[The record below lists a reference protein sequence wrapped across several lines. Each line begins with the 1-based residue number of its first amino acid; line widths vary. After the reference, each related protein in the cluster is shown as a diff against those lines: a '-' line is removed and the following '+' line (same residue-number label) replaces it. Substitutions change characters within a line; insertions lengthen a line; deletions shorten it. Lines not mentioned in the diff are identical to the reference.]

1 MFARLQPAF
10 WLPTTALGLGL
21 GYTLITLT
29 RLPWWTLFGV
39 AVLAGLLGARLTK
52 SAPAD
57 GYRRIWPWSLV
68 PLCLWGLYVYLADS
82 FGNVDLGAVFFHLQA
97 GITDHGGSERIVA
110 AGLYTLSMLGLLCA
124 FTWLVRRH
132 PHLRRIEPLVA
143 VALLVS
149 NPLLFGLGQRSAAVV
164 TDDDGWLDQHYQ
176 KPVIQAQDNPP
187 NLLILYL
194 ESLERTYG
202 EPAFGDTYDDLRV
215 LGEKGVVFE
224 GIEQINNTGW
234 TMAGMIG
241 SQCGT
246 PLMPAGLVHDRQFE
260 PLAEVVP
267 GVECLGDLL
276 DEQGYRLSFL
286 GGASKAFAGK
296 GRFYEGHG
304 FDNVLGLSELQPRL
318 DTTDYVNDWG
328 LYDDTLYDLTA
339 AEIKRLKDRGDGP
352 WGVVNISLSAHAP
365 TGFPARSCRKRQG
378 EWDGEDIL
386 YSVKCSAWLA
396 RTLVERL
403 AHDGLLDNTLVVLAS
418 DHLSMR
424 VSVWDELVGLPR
436 ENTLILLGNG
446 LTPRHISRRASIVDL
461 FPTILDAMGY
471 PPKYH
476 QAGLGVSLLQP
487 DTHTLLER
495 YGKEKI
501 NARLLEDN
509 ALQHRLW
516 EGLAPQRRE
525 DQAPLHDTPQH

>member
-1 MFARLQPAF
+1 MLARLKLAA
-10 WLPTTALGLGL
+10 WLPATALGLGL

-29 RLPWWTLFGV
+29 RLPWWTLPCV
-39 AVLAGLLGARLTK
+39 AVLAGALSLKLRAG
-52 SAPAD
+52 SGIG
-57 GYRRIWPWSLV
+57 GYRRAWPWSLL

-97 GITDHGGSERIVA
+97 GITDHGGTERLLA
-110 AGLYTLSMLGLLCA
+110 AGVYTLSMVGLLCA
-124 FTWLVRRH
+124 FTWLVRRDVR
-132 PHLRRIEPLVA
+132 LRRVEPLIA
-143 VALLVS
+143 LALLVG
-149 NPLLFGLGQRSAAVV
+149 NPLLLGLGERSAAVV
-164 TDDDGWLDQHYQ
+164 TDDGGWLDRHYQ
-176 KPVIQAQDNPP
+176 HPVIHKQDDPP
-187 NLLILYL
+187 NLIILYL

-202 EPAFGDTYDDLRV
+202 AETFGDTYDDLRE
-215 LGEKGVVFE
+215 LGEDAVVFE
-224 GIEQINNTGW
+224 GVEQINNTGW

-267 GVECLGDLL
+267 GVKCLGDLL
-276 DEQGYRLSFL
+276 DEQGYRLSYL
-286 GGASKAFAGK
+286 GGASKSFAGK

-304 FDNVLGLSELQPRL
+304 FDNVMGLDELKDDL
-318 DTTDYVNDWG
+318 DDPDYVNDWG
-328 LYDDTLYDLTA
+328 LYDDTLYDLTVD
-339 AEIKRLKDRGDGP
+339 EIKRLDAESDGP

-365 TGFPARSCRKRQG
+365 AGFPAQSCRERQG
-378 EWDGEDIL
+378 EWDNQDIL

-396 RTLVERL
+396 RRLVERL
-403 AHDGLLDNTLVVLAS
+403 DDEGLLDDTLVVLAS

-436 ENTLILLGNG
+436 ENTFMLLGNG
-446 LTPRHISRRASIVDL
+446 LEPRRISRRASIVDL

-471 PPKYH
+471 PAEDH
-476 QAGLGVSLLQP
+476 RAGLGASLLKP
-487 DTHTLLER
+487 DSHTLLER

-501 NARLLEDN
+501 NARLLEESE
-509 ALQHRLW
+509 LQHRLW

-525 DQAPLHDTPQH
+525 DQEPPKDNIDY

>member
-1 MFARLQPAF
+1 MFARLQPAR
-10 WLPTTALGLGL
+10 WLAATTLGLGL

-29 RLPWWTLFGV
+29 RLPWWALFF
-39 AVLAGLLGARLTK
+39 AALLAGAAGARLSHRMTVA
-52 SAPAD
+52 S
-57 GYRRIWPWSLV
+57 YRKAWPWSLV

-97 GITDHGGSERIVA
+97 GIKDHGGSERIVA
-110 AGLYTLSMLGLLCA
+110 AVLYTLCMIGILCA

-132 PHLRRIEPLVA
+132 SGLRRIEPLLA
-143 VALLVS
+143 AALLIG
-149 NPLLFGLGQRSAAVV
+149 NPLIFGMGQRSAAVV
-164 TDDDGWLDQHYQ
+164 AEDGDWLDKHYRA
-176 KPVIQAQDNPP
+176 PDIQAQDNPP
-187 NLLILYL
+187 NLVILYL

-202 EPAFGDTYDDLRV
+202 EPEFGDAYADLHE
-215 LGEKGVVFE
+215 LGKKGVVFE

-276 DEQGYRLSFL
+276 DGQGYRLSYM

-304 FDNVLGLSELQPRL
+304 FDNVMGLDELKDGLEAP
-318 DTTDYVNDWG
+318 DYVNDWG
-328 LYDDTLYDLTA
+328 LYDDTLYDLTVD
-339 AEIKRLKDRGDGP
+339 EIKRLKAESDGP
-352 WGVVNISLSAHAP
+352 WGLVNISLSAHAP
-365 TGFPARSCRKRQG
+365 TGFPAQSCRERQG

-396 RTLVERL
+396 RHLVERL
-403 AHDGLLDNTLVVLAS
+403 EDEGLLDNTLVVVAS

-436 ENTLILLGNG
+436 ENTLMLLGNG
-446 LTPRHISRRASIVDL
+446 LEPRHISRRASIVDL
-461 FPTILDAMGY
+461 FPTILDALGY
-471 PPKYH
+471 PPDQHK
-476 QAGLGVSLLQP
+476 AGLGVSLL
-487 DTHTLLER
+487 DNSTSTLLER

-501 NARLLEDN
+501 NARLLEDT

-516 EGLAPQRRE
+516 EGLAPQRR
-525 DQAPLHDTPQH
+525 DGAKAAP

>member
-1 MFARLQPAF
+1 MSARLIPF
-10 WLPTTALGLGL
+10 NWIPTTVLGLGL
-21 GYTLITLT
+21 GYSLITLT
-29 RLPWWTLFGV
+29 RLPWWSLPCV
-39 AVLAGLLGARLTK
+39 AVLAGALGLKLRAG
-52 SAPAD
+52 SGAG
-57 GYRRIWPWSLV
+57 GYRKAWPWSLV

-97 GITDHGGSERIVA
+97 GITDHGGSERLVA
-110 AGLYTLSMLGLLCA
+110 AGLYSLSMLGLLGA
-124 FTWLVRRH
+124 FTWLVRHDSR
-132 PHLRRIEPLVA
+132 LRRIEPLIA
-143 VALLVS
+143 LALLVG
-149 NPLLFGLGQRSAAVV
+149 NPLLLGVGQRSAAVV
-164 TDDDGWLDQHYQ
+164 TEDGDWLENHYEA
-176 KPVIQAQDNPP
+176 PVIHRQEDPP

-202 EPAFGDTYDDLRV
+202 NPEFGDAYDDLHA

-224 GIEQINNTGW
+224 GVEQTNNTGW

-246 PLMPAGLVHDRQFE
+246 PLMPAGLVHDSQFE

-267 GVECLGDLL
+267 GVDCLGDLL
-276 DEQGYRLSFL
+276 DDQGYQLSYL

-304 FDNVLGLSELQPRL
+304 FDNVRGLDELKEGLEDPA
-318 DTTDYVNDWG
+318 YINDWG

-339 AEIKRLKDRGDGP
+339 DEIKRLDAESDAP
-352 WGVVNISLSAHAP
+352 WGVVNISLAGHAP
-365 TGFPARSCRKRQG
+365 VGFPARSCRERQG

-396 RTLVERL
+396 RQLVERL
-403 AHDGLLDNTLVVLAS
+403 EDDGLLDDTLVVVAS

-424 VSVWDELVGLPR
+424 VSVWDQLVSLPR
-436 ENTLILLGNG
+436 ENTFMLLGNG
-446 LTPRHISRRASIVDL
+446 LEPQRISRRASIVDL
-461 FPTILDAMGY
+461 FPTILDALGY
-471 PPKYH
+471 PPSHH

-501 NARLLEDN
+501 NARLMEEN
-509 ALQHRLW
+509 GLQHRLW
-516 EGLAPQRRE
+516 EGLAPRRRDADSSADE
-525 DQAPLHDTPQH
+525 SR